1 VKLPADISRALPLGS
16 GGEGDV
22 FRAWQNPPGRTV
34 LLKYSRD
41 AEGARRLRR
50 EAKLLSSLAGGPVPS
65 LLSFRDD
72 SRHALLVLEWLE
84 GVALGNVPVAEL
96 SLAQRQGLFLA
107 TCRAVARLHEA
118 GLVHGDLSRAN
129 LMAQLSSGVEVVDLG
144 VAFRPDEES
153 TPPGLGAWEA
163 VAPEALRG
171 DGVSAASDVFALGC
185 QALFLFDAVPES
197 LRTSRSL
204 WNEAAFSGELAHFAE
219 PIHPAVVAAL
229 APDPKNRP
237 ANASLLLD
245 VLLEDAS
252 WRRPGWPGE
261 LLAKACAGHEDHLLE
276 NEAKRCAQVRDWNG
290 AWCWQKE
297 RVEASETPETLLPLL
312 SEYAR
317 RKASVAT
324 IRRWRVVAGVALA
337 CCAMAVGI
345 FAWHREVAFEQGI
358 RTGTLHTF
366 DESVD
371 SLLYPSSGS
380 EARGDALLPLQLG
393 PQPPNA
399 RLWVDGQPEDLPGD
413 GVLWMEPGAY
423 HIELR
428 DASGNLLRD
437 SLVHLRGR
445 RRRKLHPETHRPQ
458 PLDTTRKSFPATS
471 HEERA
476 NVPQTLG

>member
-1 VKLPADISRALPLGS
+1 MKLPADISHALPLGG

-22 FRAWQNPPGRTV
+22 FRAWQDPPGRTV
-34 LLKYSRD
+34 LLKFSRD

-84 GVALGNVPVAEL
+84 GVALGDVPVAEL

-107 TCRAVARLHEA
+107 TCRAVARLHES
-118 GLVHGDLSRAN
+118 GFVHGDLSRAN
-129 LMAQLSSGVEVVDLG
+129 LMAQSKSGVEVVDLG
-144 VAFRPDEES
+144 VAFRPEEEA
-153 TPPGLGAWEA
+153 TPPGLGAWEI

-171 DGVSAASDVFALGC
+171 ESISMASDVFALGC

-197 LRTSRSL
+197 LRTSRSQ
-204 WNEAAFSGELAHFAE
+204 WSEAGLSGELAHFAAA
-219 PIHPAVVAAL
+219 IHPVVVAAL
-229 APDPKNRP
+229 APDPKLRP
-237 ANASLLLD
+237 ANASSLLD

-252 WRRPGWPGE
+252 WHRPGWPGD
-261 LLAKACAGHEDHLLE
+261 LLAKAHASHEDRLLE
-276 NEAKRCAQVRDWNG
+276 LEAKHCAQVRDWDG
-290 AWCWQKE
+290 AWRWQKE
-297 RVEASETPETLLPLL
+297 RVEASENPESLLPLL

-317 RKASVAT
+317 RKASFAMAW
-324 IRRWRVVAGVALA
+324 RWRIVAGIFVLL
-337 CCAMAVGI
+337 CVIAVSL
-345 FAWHREVAFEQGI
+345 FAWHRETAFGQGI
-358 RTGTLHTF
+358 RTGTLRTF

-380 EARGDALLPLQLG
+380 AARDEVLLPLRLG

-399 RLWVDGQPEDLPGD
+399 HLWVDGQPEELPGD
-413 GVLWMEPGAY
+413 DTLWMEPGSY

-437 SLVHLRGR
+437 TLVHLRGR
-445 RRRKLHPETHRPQ
+445 RRHKLHPETHRPQ
-458 PLDTTRKSFPATS
+458 PPDTTGKSFPTTLRD
-471 HEERA
+471 ERA
-476 NVPQTLG
+476 SAFQTLG